1 MDLDFWWL
9 LVIPVAF
16 ALGWMAS
23 RYDLKTL
30 LSENANL
37 PRSYFRGLNFLLNEQ
52 HDKAIDAFIEVAK
65 LDPETIELHF
75 ALGNLFRRRGETD
88 RAIRVHQNLLGRA
101 DLPVAERDHALFEL
115 GQDFLKAGLLDRAEE
130 TFRSLEAGE
139 YALGAQRALLTIY
152 EIEKD
157 WPKSIATAER
167 IEKMGAPSLAREIA
181 HFHCELAQEALQRKS
196 PDDARAE
203 LNIALAANPDN
214 VRATILT
221 GDVDAASGDLVA
233 AIACWKRVEAQN
245 AAYLPLV
252 AEKLMNAY
260 VKLDRAAEGVDLLT
274 GYVNR
279 YPSNDL
285 LDVAFKH
292 VEELRGLD
300 AAHALARDA
309 NADVAESRRHVA
321 PAGSAGSGRR
331 GAASQRIA
339 TDAHARQ
346 TAHQEPAA
354 LYVSN
359 LRFPRTSF
367 LLAVSRLQRL
377 GNVCAAPRR
386 THCRRLTARA
396 SIDRPAGRRDERS
409 PDPRSRPSP
418 ASSEQTERV

>member
-9 LVIPVAF
+9 LVIPIAF

-88 RAIRVHQNLLGRA
+88 RAIRVHQNLLSRP

-157 WPKSIATAER
+157 WNKSIATAGR
-167 IEKMGAPSLAREIA
+167 IEEMGAASLQKEVAQ
-181 HFHCELAQEALQRKS
+181 FHCELAQEALQRKN
-196 PDDARAE
+196 PGDARAE
-203 LNIALAANPDN
+203 LKLALAANPDN
-214 VRATILT
+214 VRATILV
-221 GDVDAASGDLVA
+221 GDVDAAGGDLES
-233 AIACWKRVEAQN
+233 AIACWRHVEAQN

-252 AEKLMNAY
+252 AEKLVQAY
-260 VKLDRAAEGVDLLT
+260 TQLGRTAEGVDLLID
-274 GYVNR
+274 YVDR

-292 VEELRGLD
+292 VAELRGLE
-300 AAHALARDA
+300 AAHTLARHQMQTSP
-309 NADVAESRRHVA
+309 NVAGMTRLLEAQVATAEEPRRSELELMRTLVKQRTKNLPRYTCQNCGFRA
-321 PAGSAGSGRR
+321 RLFYWQCPGCSGWE
-331 GAASQRIA
+331 
-339 TDAHARQ
+339 T
-346 TAHQEPAA
+346 
-354 LYVSN
+354 Y
-359 LRFPRTSF
+359 
-367 LLAVSRLQRL
+367 
-377 GNVCAAPRR
+377 APRR
-386 THCRRLTARA
+386 VEPITASA
-396 SIDRPAGRRDERS
+396 
-409 PDPRSRPSP
+409 
-418 ASSEQTERV
+418 

>member
-9 LVIPVAF
+9 LVIPIAF

-88 RAIRVHQNLLGRA
+88 RAIRVHQNLLSRP

-115 GQDFLKAGLLDRAEE
+115 GQDFLKAGMLDRAEE

-157 WPKSIATAER
+157 WNKSIATAGR
-167 IEKMGAPSLAREIA
+167 IEEMGAASLQKEVAQ
-181 HFHCELAQEALQRKS
+181 FHCELAQEALQRKN
-196 PDDARAE
+196 PADARAE
-203 LNIALAANPDN
+203 LKLALAANPDN
-214 VRATILT
+214 VRATILV
-221 GDVDAASGDLVA
+221 GDVDAAGGDLES
-233 AIACWKRVEAQN
+233 AIACWRRVEAQN

-252 AEKLMNAY
+252 AEKLVQAY
-260 VKLDRAAEGVDLLT
+260 TQLDRTAEGVDLLVD
-274 GYVNR
+274 YVDR

-292 VEELRGLD
+292 VAELRGLE
-300 AAHALARDA
+300 AAHTLARHQMQTSP
-309 NADVAESRRHVA
+309 NVAGMTRLLEAQVATAEEPRRSELELMRTLVKQRTKNLPRYTCQNCGFRA
-321 PAGSAGSGRR
+321 RLFYWQCPGCSGWE
-331 GAASQRIA
+331 
-339 TDAHARQ
+339 T
-346 TAHQEPAA
+346 
-354 LYVSN
+354 Y
-359 LRFPRTSF
+359 
-367 LLAVSRLQRL
+367 
-377 GNVCAAPRR
+377 APRR
-386 THCRRLTARA
+386 VEP
-396 SIDRPAGRRDERS
+396 I
-409 PDPRSRPSP
+409 P
-418 ASSEQTERV
+418 ASA

>member
-9 LVIPVAF
+9 LVIPIAF

-75 ALGNLFRRRGETD
+75 ALGNLFRRRGETE
-88 RAIRVHQNLLGRA
+88 RAIRVHQNLLSRP

-157 WPKSIATAER
+157 WKKSIATAGR
-167 IEKMGAPSLAREIA
+167 IEEMGAASLEKEVAQ
-181 HFHCELAQEALQRKS
+181 FHCELAQEALQRKN
-196 PDDARAE
+196 PAEARSE
-203 LNIALAANPDN
+203 LKLALAANADN
-214 VRATILT
+214 VRATILV
-221 GDVDAASGDLVA
+221 GDVDAAGGDLES
-233 AIACWKRVEAQN
+233 AIACWRRVEAQN

-252 AEKLMNAY
+252 AEKLVQAY
-260 VKLDRAAEGVDLLT
+260 AQLGRTGEGVDLLVD
-274 GYVNR
+274 YVNR

-292 VEELRGLD
+292 VAELRGMD
-300 AAHALARDA
+300 AAHTLARHQMQTSP
-309 NADVAESRRHVA
+309 NVAGMTRLLEAQVATAEEPRRSELELMRTLVKQRTKNLPRYTCQNCGFRA
-321 PAGSAGSGRR
+321 RLFYWQCPGCSGWE
-331 GAASQRIA
+331 
-339 TDAHARQ
+339 T
-346 TAHQEPAA
+346 
-354 LYVSN
+354 Y
-359 LRFPRTSF
+359 
-367 LLAVSRLQRL
+367 
-377 GNVCAAPRR
+377 APRR
-386 THCRRLTARA
+386 VEPITASA
-396 SIDRPAGRRDERS
+396 
-409 PDPRSRPSP
+409 
-418 ASSEQTERV
+418 